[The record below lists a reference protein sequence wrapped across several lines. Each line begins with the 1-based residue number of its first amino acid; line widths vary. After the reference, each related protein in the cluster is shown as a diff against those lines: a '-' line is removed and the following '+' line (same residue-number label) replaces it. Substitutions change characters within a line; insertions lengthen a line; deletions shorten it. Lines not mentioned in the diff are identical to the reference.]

1 MGKRQRV
8 LLGRGGGD
16 EVQLGKLEAG
26 QQEGIGMLKEDGKQG
41 LWCFFL
47 NKMGKPLKGF
57 EAHK

>member
-1 MGKRQRV
+1 M

-26 QQEGIGMLKEDGKQG
+26 QQEGIGMLKEDGKTQG